1 MNRGRTRKGEGTAT
15 RILTIRLPADHPV
28 WSVPDRERSRAARE
42 WLDYG
47 RDVASVMDAVI
58 REIHRLRDAIE
69 NNAPNCASLKAKK
82 AQVDITSFMQL

>member
-1 MNRGRTRKGEGTAT
+1 MNRGRTREGTAT

-28 WSVPDRERSRAARE
+28 WSVPDRERSRVARL

-47 RDVASVMDAVI
+47 RNVASAMDTVI

-69 NNAPNCASLKAKK
+69 SNASNCASPKAKK
-82 AQVDITSFMQL
+82 ARVDVKSFMGI